1 MQQKLHHSNTRK
13 ILLIIVPLFFI
24 QLIYGGF
31 MAGLRAAAIAPT
43 WPSINHQIAPN
54 AMWDL
59 TPWHLNLINNPLTI
73 HFIHRGVAYTLFI
86 VSIIFFVKT
95 KAKATFPSFNKFR
108 LAFICLISLQV
119 LLGILTAVNAT
130 NKSVFVW
137 LGVMHQFTAIL
148 LVMCLTGLLFLVKKS
163 NIKGTV

>member
-1 MQQKLHHSNTRK
+1 MKQKLHHSNTRK
-13 ILLIIVPLFFI
+13 ILLFIVPLFFI

-43 WPSINHQIAPN
+43 WPSINHQMAPN

-59 TPWHLNLINNPLTI
+59 TPWNLNLINNPLTI
-73 HFIHRGVAYTLFI
+73 HFIHRGFAYTLFI
-86 VSIIFFVKT
+86 VSILFFVKT
-95 KAKATFPSFNKFR
+95 KAVATFTAFTKFR
-108 LAFICLISLQV
+108 MAFISLISLQV
-119 LLGILTAVNAT
+119 VLGILTLVNAT

-148 LVMCLTGLLFLVKKS
+148 LVMSLTGLLFLVKKS
-163 NIKGTV
+163 NKVESI